1 MNYRHLLSAAACVAA
16 LGLAGCSSNPSN
28 AQIGT
33 GVGAVAGG
41 VLGSAVG
48 GTAATVVAQRP
59 VRSSATNWARIATS
73 AAADHRTPFR
83 TLPGAACAAPY
94 SQPLAWQSPCE
105 RLLHGPCGI
114 PATWPL
120 ARPDA

>member
-16 LGLAGCSSNPSN
+16 LGMAGCSTNPSN

-48 GTAATVVAQRP
+48 GTAATVGG
-59 VRSSATNWARIATS
+59 
-73 AAADHRTPFR
+73 AAA
-83 TLPGAACAAPY
+83 GA
-94 SQPLAWQSPCE
+94 LIGNE
-105 RLLHGPCGI
+105 LGKDRD
-114 PATWPL
+114 
-120 ARPDA
+120 RRR